1 VEDLTGVN
9 ITPVNSTE
17 RLLEFLRWLGN
28 KRDALAIDTE
38 TGGFIWY
45 REPLRLVQ
53 LADRDSAWCF
63 AWDDWRGLLKDV
75 LPRYQGDFVFHN
87 AKFDIHYLHQNGV
100 EWSADMWR
108 RSHDTMLM
116 AHLIQPDEAVGLK
129 PLARKLIHPG
139 AAAASEVLDNAM
151 HKQGWNWGTVPV
163 DFPYYWGYGGLDTI
177 LTARLYNVLR
187 NIGHS
192 TPLALYELE
201 RRVLYTVYKMECR
214 GAHIDVNFCIT
225 KSAELEAFI
234 MQSRDWAKAN
244 YGIANLTSD
253 KQVIDKLIADGVEL
267 TKMTDSGNSFS
278 LDAEVLQWVQHPLA
292 QVVLKARQA
301 TKIKNTYLRTFIE
314 MNDGGVYHADLRTLG
329 TRTGRMTG
337 GILQTLTRGKGP
349 VRDSFTSRYEGG
361 KMIMVDYDQI
371 EMRLMAIL
379 SGDEALAAACMGP
392 DLFTTM
398 TRLVYNEP
406 DMPKSDPRRQTF
418 KNGRYARAYGA
429 GLEKIALTN
438 GLTMEQVREMEAGW
452 TANYPK
458 AANFSRVVENVAKQR
473 LEQEGVAY
481 VRTPLGRYEP
491 AKNAN
496 ERYQLPNYLMQG
508 TAADVFKQGL
518 VRCDE
523 AGLDEYMV
531 LPVHDEAVL
540 DAPGELA
547 EEVARTAQKAMEDTS
562 MSVALTTGAD
572 IVDRWGDKYL

>member
-1 VEDLTGVN
+1 MEDLTGVN
-9 ITPVNSTE
+9 VTYVTSTE
-17 RLLEFLRWLGN
+17 QVLEFLRWLGN
-28 KRDALAIDTE
+28 KRRTLAVDTE
-38 TGGFIWY
+38 TGGLLWY

-53 LADRDSAWCF
+53 IGDRDSAWCF
-63 AWDDWRGLLKDV
+63 SWNAWNGLLKDV
-75 LPRYQGDFVFHN
+75 LERYDGDFTFHN
-87 AKFDIHYLHQNGV
+87 AKFDIHFFERNGIV
-100 EWSADMWR
+100 WSPHMWSR
-108 RSHDTMLM
+108 THDSMTR

-129 PLARKLIHPG
+129 PLARKLVHAG
-139 AAAASEVLDNAM
+139 AAAASEILDNAM
-151 HKQGWNWGTVPV
+151 HIQKWNWGTVPV

-177 LTARLYNVLR
+177 LTARVDDILLPL
-187 NIGHS
+187 
-192 TPLALYELE
+192 TPPALYELE
-201 RRVLYTVYKMECR
+201 RKTTYAVYKLEKR
-214 GAHIDVNFCIT
+214 GAFIDVNFCIRT
-225 KSAELEAFI
+225 IAELEAYV
-234 MQSRDWAKAN
+234 MQARQWAEST
-244 YGIANLTSD
+244 YGIKNLTSD
-253 KQVIDKLIADGVEL
+253 KQVIDKLLADGIQL
-267 TKMTDSGNSFS
+267 TKLTDSGNAFS
-278 LDAEVLQWVQHPLA
+278 LDAEVLQWVDHPLA
-292 QVVLKARQA
+292 QTVLKVRQA
-301 TKIKNTYLRTFIE
+301 GKIMNTYLRTFVE
-314 MNDGGVYHADLRTLG
+314 LQEDGIFHPDLRTLG

-349 VRDSFTSRYEGG
+349 VRDSFRSRYEDG

-379 SGDEALAAACMGP
+379 SGDEALAEACMGP

-398 TRLVYNEP
+398 TRAVYNEP

-438 GLTMEQVREMEAGW
+438 GLSMEQVKEMEAGW

-458 AANFSRVVENVAKQR
+458 AANFSRVVEQVAKQR
-473 LEQEGVAY
+473 LADEGVAY

-508 TAADVFKQGL
+508 TAADVFKQGV

-531 LPVHDEAVL
+531 LLVHDEVVL
-540 DAPGELA
+540 DAPGDIA
-547 EEVARTAQKAMEDTS
+547 GDVARTAQKAMEDRS

-572 IVDRWGDKYL
+572 IVDTWGDKYL